1 MSKSVPR
8 FVAACCLLASLTL
21 CRPTLA
27 SEFDIVI
34 NEIHYHPFSG
44 ADDDE
49 FVELHNRGTTTVD
62 LSGWR
67 FTEGI
72 RLVLSGWRFTE
83 GIRLVLP
90 AGTSMPPK
98 SYLVVSP
105 DASHT
110 QSRFGIDL
118 VVGSYEG
125 RLADGGEVIAIE
137 NRADDVI
144 SRVHFGDTHPWS
156 SRPDGLGPSLELTD
170 PHAQIDVPRNWAASR
185 FVDGSPGEENST
197 LRVIPFR
204 QTAEVVRDHELWRY
218 RTGEDPYPTGWQLLG
233 FDDGAWRSAAMGIG
247 YGDGDDATI
256 LEDMRYRYC
265 SIAARKSFELTEDA
279 LDDESDLV
287 LEIRYDDGFTGWV
300 NGVEFARANL
310 GEAGN
315 PIAYNE
321 RAFETSEADITKRFT
336 IPRDFLRVGE
346 NVLAFQVHNES
357 INSTD
362 FSFIPKVV
370 RRVSALPLPDQ
381 AAPSPIVINEIR
393 ARDAE
398 VPGFVEIYNRG
409 DSTVSAAGY
418 LLVDS
423 LGGEFVVPASTSM
436 PPGTWLSFSSLE
448 LGLDVALTSTRYA
461 LLDPERSWVDAL
473 NPRSGRTGDNGFSYG
488 LYPDGESAGFVL
500 VDPRPVPKLG
510 PFEIDHKSAT

>member
-398 VPGFVEIYNRG
+398 VPGFVERCHSVSGVGGDGDRKRPREGGNTTAVAVPVKLRCRTTEAARTRG
-409 DSTVSAAGY
+409 PAMVFTRAPSALRLRARWSPSRSWPSLPTVTPRRFRNHLLKLLTTVSAGRFFCIEWTTRLRSKTA
-418 LLVDS
+418 
-423 LGGEFVVPASTSM
+423 PSTTIS
-436 PPGTWLSFSSLE
+436 
-448 LGLDVALTSTRYA
+448 
-461 LLDPERSWVDAL
+461 
-473 NPRSGRTGDNGFSYG
+473 
-488 LYPDGESAGFVL
+488 
-500 VDPRPVPKLG
+500 
-510 PFEIDHKSAT
+510 